1 MIWEKREEPLSM
13 SKRQQRTEL
22 HQRCVERIKRLRAM
36 RNISQA
42 QAALQLGWSSASYS
56 DIESYNKKLTLDK
69 LNELAEFYG
78 VTIGFLTDGHR
89 ESLSETMQ
97 KKLKSSI
104 EWTL

>member
-1 MIWEKREEPLSM
+1 MNKREE
-13 SKRQQRTEL
+13 RTIV

-42 QAALQLGWSSASYS
+42 QAAFQLGWKSASYS
-56 DIESYNKKLTLDK
+56 DIESYNKQLTLDK
-69 LNELAEFYG
+69 LAELAEFYD

-89 ESLSETMQ
+89 ENLSDAMNKRLEN
-97 KKLKSSI
+97 SI